1 MVALS
6 NDRNTPKANNG
17 FTHGARDLAPTTTVF
32 AGSLVG
38 QTSAGLAVPARP
50 QASITMLGCARHRA
64 STELAGLPTSV
75 EFDRGVFRFANSPS
89 ADAITLGDYG
99 KTVYA
104 VDDQTVAKT
113 NGGGARP
120 AAGIVRN
127 VDALGVWI
135 EL

>member
-1 MVALS
+1 MTALS
-6 NDRNTPKANNG
+6 NDRNTPKTNNG
-17 FTHGARDLAPTTTVF
+17 FTHGVRDLAPSTTVF
-32 AGSLVG
+32 AGALVG

-50 QASITMLGCARHRA
+50 QVSITMLGCARHRA
-64 STELAGLPTSV
+64 STELAGWPTSV
-75 EFDRGVFRFANSPS
+75 EFDRGVFRFANSSS

>member
-1 MVALS
+1 MTALT
-6 NDRNTPKANNG
+6 NDRNTPKTNNG
-17 FTHGARDLAPTTTVF
+17 FTHLARDLAPSTTIY

-50 QASITMLGCARHRA
+50 QASITLLGCARHRA
-64 STELAGLPTSV
+64 STELASLPASV
-75 EFDRGVFRFANSPS
+75 AIDRGVFRFGNSTS
-89 ADAITLGDYG
+89 TDAITLADYG
-99 KTVYA
+99 KTAYA

-120 AAGIVRN
+120 AAGVIRN